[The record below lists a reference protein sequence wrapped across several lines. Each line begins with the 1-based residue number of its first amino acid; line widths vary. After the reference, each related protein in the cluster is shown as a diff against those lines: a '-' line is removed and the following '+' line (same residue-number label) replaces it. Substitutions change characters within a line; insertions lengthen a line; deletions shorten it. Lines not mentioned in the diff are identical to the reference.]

1 MFHFCPSDFE
11 AGSMILIKS
20 LAFNELV
27 GRKWKGLVRPAFRST
42 INASEATECS
52 LKVEETA
59 GGTCSFRSISFHCY
73 LD

>member
-11 AGSMILIKS
+11 AGSKILIKS
-20 LAFNELV
+20 LAFNEFV
-27 GRKWKGLVRPAFRST
+27 GKEWKCLVRAAFRST
-42 INASEATECS
+42 VNASEATECS

-59 GGTCSFRSISFHCY
+59 GVTCSFRSVLFHRY